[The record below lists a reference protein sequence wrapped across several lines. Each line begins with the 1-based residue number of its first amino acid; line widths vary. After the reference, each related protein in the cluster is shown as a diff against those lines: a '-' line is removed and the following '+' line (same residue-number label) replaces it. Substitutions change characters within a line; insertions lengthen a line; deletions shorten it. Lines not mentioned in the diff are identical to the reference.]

1 MGDKGS
7 GGGSRSRGRA
17 TLTSPG
23 ATVQGAQSPIRAST
37 RGDGRGGGAA
47 ANSATGSDARPS
59 NMFGALAED
68 GADDGDTDTG
78 VQFPA
83 TSPFFSSWFSKNT
96 AARKLGHLPLEPLLP
111 YLPASDG
118 SLFHEAL
125 GFQSSVDPERA
136 VADIALTAPMDSVLV
151 QLRQRQDFD
160 VNMFQG
166 FFIPEDGL
174 NAQHVINLFALF
186 DKTLL
191 GISPSCCMNAAA
203 ICKASPDLLVQ
214 SAVGS
219 SDSLGI
225 GCIFT
230 DPRHNSIVDPCAHS
244 RFYGSSTM
252 PLTSLKLVRDAGPFF
267 RNPSKYDPAR
277 HAQVLAFNESQF
289 DFSKHYYGRDVL
301 YSFRVFSEVQRLFY
315 IFLQKLAEYAKM
327 QGRTW
332 ASTYAT
338 QLEHLGKMYTDNTL
352 VDLSVLPTFA
362 YLAMKSHSCD
372 CSRGALGFQLL
383 LSQFST
389 LPLPSHSADI
399 AWLYSLQ
406 LDGHVPVLE
415 ELAAYQKKWELIRES
430 SIHPDDPFSP
440 HPAVVEPLVVSV
452 FLCALR
458 DLISRASVTQL
469 RAANLVT
476 LRHLSKTCEN
486 LRTFDGI
493 RAEIGKIPVAELLPL
508 NPTGLVAQSYPAGVP
523 STANAISS
531 GTVLAAT
538 TSSGGVS
545 GDTKSS
551 NSRKQSKTPKVP
563 VPAAT
568 IPAGP
573 RTPSDMFSSLKAYVV
588 QRDDI
593 YYARTDKAT
602 GKRKMIP
609 PDQYKALPADTRAA
623 LIKLKTVPR
632 KDLEADASV
641 KAAPTKKPNK
651 PKKTHDATALL
662 ATSADTASPSVGAF
676 SQFGPAAG
684 QFMVNDPRQ
693 GFMPYYDQRQ
703 HVLAAQ
709 YAQMPPPFPSPL
721 YQFGM
726 QPLPAPSEVPRAT
739 ATVLSV
745 GHQGQSGWGDPYGRA
760 SASAPPPSHLLN
772 SGGGGNGSGLSFG
785 GGVGGVSQS
794 GGGGGYQIGGGG
806 YQGAPSFFPGYSQQ
820 PPPAMLQAR
829 SVKMLGSNAAA
840 DSRAGDPG
848 EWR

>member
-1 MGDKGS
+1 MSGS
-7 GGGSRSRGRA
+7 GGSQRPSRSRN
-17 TLTSPG
+17 TPNSPG
-23 ATVQGAQSPIRAST
+23 AST
-37 RGDGRGGGAA
+37 RGARSPIRIAA
-47 ANSATGSDARPS
+47 DPPGARPS
-59 NMFGALAED
+59 NNIFGALAQDDAGD
-68 GADDGDTDTG
+68 GAEDPRT
-78 VQFPA
+78 QFPA
-83 TSPFFSSWFSKNT
+83 TSPFFSSWFSKNM
-96 AARKLGHLPLEPLLP
+96 AASKFGDLPFEPLLP
-111 YLPASDG
+111 YLPANDG
-118 SLFHEAL
+118 SLFREAL
-125 GFQSSVDPERA
+125 GFQCFVDPERA
-136 VADIALTAPMDSVLV
+136 AADIAFTAPMDSVLS

-166 FFIPEDGL
+166 FVIPEDGL

-191 GISPSCCMNAAA
+191 SISSSCCMNAAA

-230 DPRHNSIVDPCAHS
+230 DPRHNSSADPCAQS

-252 PLTSLKLVRDAGPFF
+252 PMTSLKLVRDAGPFF
-267 RNPSKYDPAR
+267 RNPSKYDPDR

-301 YSFRVFSEVQRLFY
+301 FSFRVFSEVQRLFFT
-315 IFLQKLAEYAKM
+315 FLQKLAEYAKM

-476 LRHLSKTCEN
+476 VRQLSKTCEN

-493 RAEIGKIPVAELLPL
+493 RAEIAKIPVAELGPL
-508 NPTGLVAQSYPAGVP
+508 FPVTGLVAQASLPASVP
-523 STANAISS
+523 SVAPASS
-531 GTVLAAT
+531 SATVLVAN
-538 TSSGGVS
+538 TSS
-545 GDTKSS
+545 SS
-551 NSRKQSKTPKVP
+551 KKRRPKPKVP
-563 VPAAT
+563 AVAVAAAL
-568 IPAGP
+568 PSPVP
-573 RTPSDMFSSLKAYVV
+573 RTQAEMFSSLKKYVMNH
-588 QRDDI
+588 DG
-593 YYARTDKAT
+593 YYFARTDDST

-609 PDQYKALPADTRAA
+609 PDQYKALPDDTRAA
-623 LIKLKTVPR
+623 LLKLKTFSRSNTPAQ
-632 KDLEADASV
+632 ADASQ
-641 KAAPTKKPNK
+641 KAVDPKRTSK
-651 PKKTHDATALL
+651 PKKSQEQTALL
-662 ATSADTASPSVGAF
+662 ATSVDATSQSVGQYP
-676 SQFGPAAG
+676 QFGPVAG
-684 QFMVNDPRQ
+684 QFVVNDPRQ
-693 GFMPYYDQRQ
+693 SFVPFYDQRQ

-709 YAQMPPPFPSPL
+709 YGQVHPSSAPI
-721 YQFGM
+721 YQYGM
-726 QPLPAPSEVPRAT
+726 QSLPAPSDMPRST

-745 GHQGQSGWGDPYGRA
+745 GHQGGSGWVEPYGRA
-760 SASAPPPSHLLN
+760 PIYASSPLLN
-772 SGGGGNGSGLSFG
+772 SGGGGVSGG
-785 GGVGGVSQS
+785 ISQS
-794 GGGGGYQIGGGG
+794 GGGGSYQMHGGGGG
-806 YQGAPSFFPGYSQQ
+806 YQGAPSFFPAYAQQ
-820 PPPAMLQAR
+820 PSLALQQQQSR

-848 EWR
+848 DFR